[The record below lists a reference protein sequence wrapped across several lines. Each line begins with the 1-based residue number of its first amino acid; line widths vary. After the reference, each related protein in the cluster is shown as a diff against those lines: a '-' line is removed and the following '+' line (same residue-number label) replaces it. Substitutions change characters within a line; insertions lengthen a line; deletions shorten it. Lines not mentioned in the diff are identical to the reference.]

1 MQNFEITREML
12 LAPEARTYVPA
23 AEKLRFSEKA
33 AVLCV
38 SEISAK
44 FTVGAAEVD
53 LPDFHGTDTEVFSR
67 LTLGALYHLY
77 LGQTIDGV
85 SGDGELMALDEFD
98 RAGATHPLN
107 TLVRFKGDPKLRDLV
122 YDLLADYKELREM
135 AERAVADRIAALND
149 PVSRF
154 FAAQTM
160 AMTPEALG
168 SLSQAEK
175 ALQKQVDS
183 LKKTGA
189 EAQAA
194 IAARGERTKQIP
206 EV

>member
-1 MQNFEITREML
+1 MQNFKITREML
-12 LAPEARTYVPA
+12 LSEKARTYVPA
-23 AEKLRFSEKA
+23 AEKLRLAEKA

-38 SEISAK
+38 SDISAK

-53 LPDFHGTDTEVFSR
+53 LPDFHGKDTEIFSR
-67 LTLGALYHLY
+67 LMLGALYHLY
-77 LGQTIDGV
+77 LGQDIDGV
-85 SGDGELMALDEFD
+85 SGDGEMMALDDYD
-98 RAGATHPLN
+98 RAGAAHPLN
-107 TLVRFKGDPKLRDLV
+107 TMVRFKGDPALRDLV

-135 AERAVADRIAALND
+135 ADRAVADRIAALND

-168 SLSQAEK
+168 SLSRAEK
-175 ALQKQVDS
+175 ALQKQVKS

-194 IAARGERTKQIP
+194 IAAHGERKKIP